1 MSNRSRRIRVAALA
15 AALAAASAAPQSAAE
30 LRPFFQL
37 AGPPMMR
44 TADRDQAGRVIL
56 AIASPASEETVHN
69 NDGDVHVEVI
79 VLPDLAP
86 GQRIALLLDGEVVAR
101 QTSGSFE
108 LTALDRGAHTLQAQL
123 VDRVGTV
130 LAASDPVT
138 FYMWRASALFPNR
151 RR

>member
-1 MSNRSRRIRVAALA
+1 
-15 AALAAASAAPQSAAE
+15 
-30 LRPFFQL
+30 
-37 AGPPMMR
+37 MMR
-44 TADRDQAGRVIL
+44 TVDHDQPGRVIL
-56 AIASPASEETVHN
+56 AIASPASEETVRS
-69 NDGDVHVEVI
+69 NDGDVRVEIVVI
-79 VLPDLAP
+79 PDLEP

-101 QTSGSFE
+101 QPSGSFE

-123 VDRVGTV
+123 VDRAGTV